1 MFSQLV
7 KIILAINIFH
17 LILKEYLWNERMMSI
32 QVRLQGGLQGR
43 IDTRIYQRK
52 KIGPRSEVQKIGPK
66 PEGE

>member
-1 MFSQLV
+1 
-7 KIILAINIFH
+7 
-17 LILKEYLWNERMMSI
+17 MSI

-52 KIGPRSEVQKIGPK
+52 KIGPRPEVQKIGPK

>member
-43 IDTRIYQRK
+43 IDKNLSKKKNRPETR
-52 KIGPRSEVQKIGPK
+52 GPK
-66 PEGE
+66 DRPEA

>member
-43 IDTRIYQRK
+43 IDTRICQRK
-52 KIGPRSEVQKIGPK
+52 KIGPRPEVQKIGPK

>member
-52 KIGPRSEVQKIGPK
+52 KIGPRPEVQKIGPK